1 MEHILPLGSIVHIK
15 TDTQTDYMIVNRA
28 ALYQEGKQVGYF
40 DYAAV
45 IYPEGLNAN
54 NELTFF
60 NREDITRVLFT
71 GYINQVE
78 RELIRDYDQIVADS
92 GYPKLPSH

>member
-40 DYAAV
+40 NYAAV
-45 IYPEGLNAN
+45 IYPDGLNAN
-54 NELTFF
+54 NELTFLTARISPACF
-60 NREDITRVLFT
+60 LLVIST
-71 GYINQVE
+71 
-78 RELIRDYDQIVADS
+78 
-92 GYPKLPSH
+92 KLNAN